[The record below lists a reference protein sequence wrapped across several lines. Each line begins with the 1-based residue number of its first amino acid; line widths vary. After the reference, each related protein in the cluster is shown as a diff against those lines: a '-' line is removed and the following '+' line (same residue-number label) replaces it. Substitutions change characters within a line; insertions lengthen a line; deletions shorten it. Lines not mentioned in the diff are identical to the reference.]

1 MIRYSVKEL
10 NVGIAFSDATYLDNQ
25 FILTTPEMRISHEM
39 KKSLKMWGF
48 SEIFSNGVPVTEAQ
62 VDETAHAK
70 LASVTSQHQT
80 NSKEKI
86 DYAEQFYTAFKG
98 YMESVFEDIDKKN
111 ILNYQELTDH
121 VRSACDT
128 IRQDRC
134 FLLRSQKTQ
143 SIETEADYMASH
155 AVRSMIISV
164 TIGLRLKLS
173 NEKLIELGVA
183 ALLHEI
189 GMLKLPK
196 ESFCTQRLLTQSQ
209 RKAIISHPILGY
221 SLLESFNVPLAVR
234 LAGLEHHER
243 ENGGG
248 YPQKLTGDKIS
259 LYAKIIAVACSYDA
273 SITDRP
279 HKEAE
284 NGYTSMLYLL
294 QNKEKQYNKTVVD
307 ALLYSLSLYPIGLF
321 VLLSNGKRAQ
331 VVDVNP
337 ENPLYPIV
345 QILGIATTAGKNVIV
360 ETSKEGIYIVRPLT
374 KSEAGRAD

>member
-10 NVGIAFSDATYLDNQ
+10 SEGIAFSDAIYLDNQ
-25 FILTTPEMRISHEM
+25 FILAAPEMRVSHEM
-39 KKSLKMWGF
+39 KKSLKTWGF
-48 SEIFSNGVPVTEAQ
+48 SEILSNGAPVIEEQA
-62 VDETAHAK
+62 DETAHTK
-70 LASVTSQHQT
+70 LTSVTSQHQT

-86 DYAEQFYTAFKG
+86 DYVEQFYAAFRE

-121 VRSACDT
+121 VRSACDI
-128 IRQDRC
+128 IREDRR
-134 FLLRSQKTQ
+134 FLLRSQKSQ
-143 SIETEADYMASH
+143 SIETEKDYMASH
-155 AVRSMIISV
+155 AVRSMVISIS
-164 TIGLRLKLS
+164 IGLRLKLS

-196 ESFCTQRLLTQSQ
+196 EAFYTKHSLTQSQ

-243 ENGGG
+243 ENGSG
-248 YPQKLTGDKIS
+248 YPRKLTGDKIS

-273 SITDRP
+273 SVTDRP

-331 VVDVNP
+331 VVDVNS

-345 QILGIATTAGKNVIV
+345 QILGVVTTNGKSLIIK
-360 ETSKEGIYIVRPLT
+360 TSKDSIYIVRPLT
-374 KSEAGRAD
+374 KSEVGGTD